1 MEALHTIIFLNFTFR
16 ALSQKRHNKRFL
28 MVFYNV
34 SEDEFNCLNEVGTSG
49 MTEKHPG
56 KNIVMF
62 SI

>member
-1 MEALHTIIFLNFTFR
+1 
-16 ALSQKRHNKRFL
+16 

-34 SEDEFNCLNEVGTSG
+34 SEDEFNFLNEDGTSG